1 MISSLSQFYNDLAK
15 LYHQLFQLL
24 PILCIKQIMQ
34 KTNQRL
40 PIESIDSIMSL
51 VNP

>member
-15 LYHQLFQLL
+15 LYHQLFQL